1 MTMLNRLSLMPLI
14 AFGGFLYIS
23 GVQGA
28 EAAQAS
34 ASHIQAVEAPASSL
48 NVPSYYNYHGKHY
61 AYHYHGHYYNHRS
74 YTGGHY
80 KYY

>member
-1 MTMLNRLSLMPLI
+1 MKMLNRLSCLSLV
-14 AFGGFLYIS
+14 AVAGFLYVS

-28 EAAQAS
+28 EAAQA
-34 ASHIQAVEAPASSL
+34 APMHAAVEASADSL
-48 NVPSYYNYHGKHY
+48 NVQAYYNYHGKHY

-80 KYY
+80 RYY